1 MDTLSARQTEQQG
14 RILLYWSQ
22 RCPDAGRGAAPGPGC
37 EARLSTKV
45 KLEAEAAAC
54 RRPRKKARTW
64 VLGTPWTT
72 ATHTPS

>member
-1 MDTLSARQTEQQG
+1 MCSARQTEQLG

-22 RCPDAGRGAAPGPGC
+22 RCPDAGRGAAPGPGH
-37 EARLSTKV
+37 EARLNIKV
-45 KLEAEAAAC
+45 KLEAEAAA
-54 RRPRKKARTW
+54 RRGQWKKVRTW